1 MAPTDDGHPVTRF
14 LPPPIS
20 LLLPALV
27 LVVAAC
33 AGGEPDVEVG
43 AARAGVP
50 AGGASQIVVEVVNT
64 GDGDDE
70 LVRASSPAAA
80 AVELHL
86 TEIEDGRATMTELD
100 AVTIPAG
107 ETVAFRPGGLHL
119 MMVLPD
125 ETVAEGGTFPLTL
138 HFDRSGERTVEVE
151 VVPIAEL
158 VDDGQ
163 PE

>member
-1 MAPTDDGHPVTRF
+1 MTRF
-14 LPPPIS
+14 LPRPIS
-20 LLLPALV
+20 LLLPVLALV
-27 LVVAAC
+27 LAAC

-50 AGGASQIVVEVVNT
+50 AGGASQIVVEIDNA

-80 AVELHL
+80 AVELHR
-86 TEIEDGRATMTELD
+86 TEIDDGRATMTELD

-119 MMVLPD
+119 MVVLPD
-125 ETVAEGGTFPLTL
+125 ETVTEGGTFPLTL
-138 HFDRSGERTVEVE
+138 HFDRSGDRTVEVE

-158 VDDGQ
+158 VDDGP

>member
-1 MAPTDDGHPVTRF
+1 MEPTNDGRAVTRL
-14 LPPPIS
+14 LPRPIL
-20 LLLPALV
+20 LLLPALALV
-27 LVVAAC
+27 LTAC

-50 AGGASQIVVEVVNT
+50 AGGASQIVVEVTNT

-80 AVELHL
+80 AVELHR

-100 AVTIPAG
+100 GVAIPAG
-107 ETVAFRPGGLHL
+107 ETIAFRPGGLHL

-125 ETVAEGGTFPLTL
+125 ESVAEGGTFPLTL

-151 VVPIAEL
+151 VVPIAQL
-158 VDDGQ
+158 VDDT
-163 PE
+163 PAE

>member
-1 MAPTDDGHPVTRF
+1 MTRF
-14 LPPPIS
+14 LPRPFS
-20 LLLPALV
+20 LLLPVLV
-27 LVVAAC
+27 LAAC
-33 AGGEPDVEVG
+33 AGGEPDLDVG

-50 AGGASQIVVEVVNT
+50 AGGASQIVVEVANA

-80 AVELHL
+80 AVELHR
-86 TEIEDGRATMTELD
+86 TEIDEGRATMTELD

-125 ETVAEGGTFPLTL
+125 ETVTEGGTFPLTL

-158 VDDGQ
+158 VDDGP